1 MMKINVIY
9 FCFCLFLS
17 PLSYG
22 QSVKNQGLHTDSMTY
37 DGLTRKYM
45 YYIPSGIENF
55 TSVPVVFFLHGMGA
69 SAQIGV
75 NVLGPQYH
83 AKNQESRT
91 KSQEPR
97 TKSQEP
103 RVKNQESRTKS
114 QESRAKNQESRIK
127 SQEPRV
133 KNQESRIKSQEP
145 RVKN

>member
-1 MMKINVIY
+1 
-9 FCFCLFLS
+9 LFLS

-97 TKSQEP
+97 VKNQESRTKSQES

-127 SQEPRV
+127 NQEP
-133 KNQESRIKSQEP
+133 RIKSQEL
-145 RVKN
+145 RTKNQD